1 MLVCV
6 TEARGRRWN
15 NGRATESSPSPT
27 RTMCTRYYTPVA
39 SRLRV
44 KKCLFFLDIVQ
55 QSRYLVALWGQN
67 GLQKWQIS

>member
-15 NGRATESSPSPT
+15 NGEQRKAAPHLLELCVLGT
-27 RTMCTRYYTPVA
+27 TPVA

-55 QSRYLVALWGQN
+55 QSSRYLVALWGQN